1 MRAPLLV
8 AATGLALIAPAA
20 PASAETTASVSNG
33 TLDIVGDNASDSIVV
48 GPVSGSNPVVTVR
61 NVDTGGAL
69 SVKPHVH

>member
-20 PASAETTASVSNG
+20 AETTASVSNG
-33 TLDIVGDNASDSIVV
+33 TLDIAGDNASDNIVV
-48 GPVSGSNPVVTVR
+48 GLVSGSNPVVTVR

-69 SVKPHVH
+69 SVKRHVH